1 MLRKEQLTEKQLA
14 AIKEICA
21 LYKTDKKTITIC
33 ANAGT
38 GKTSLIP
45 FIIEELGIRPFQVAY
60 VAFTGKAARVL
71 REKGLVGASTIH
83 KLIYSTRFNKRTG
96 EMVFYKKEPIDLIHL
111 KLIVVDEVSM
121 VGQKLM
127 DDLKSYN
134 IPLLCLGDDAQLP
147 PVEDTEG
154 NKLLRN
160 PDVRLTEIFRQKD
173 GSSILDVATDLR
185 CAGKPVSCNIND
197 NEVRTIKKE
206 DLTIEALKWADQI
219 LCCKNG
225 TKDAFNAEIR
235 KSLGFTTPY
244 PQSGDKVI
252 CLKNYWNVASQN
264 SGEPL
269 TNGTTGTITAIVPH
283 LDRAFDKWAEVTFA
297 PDYAPDDYF
306 SIGITLNPFF
316 GLATQSRFAKSNRCL
331 FDFGYAITVHK
342 SQGSQWEKVLFY
354 AGDIWGDPLTKH
366 QLAYT
371 AVTRAQKK
379 LVYVQ

>member
-1 MLRKEQLTEKQLA
+1 MLKREQLTEKQLA

-45 FIIEELGIRPFQVAY
+45 FIIQDLGIRPFQVAY

-83 KLIYSTRFNKRTG
+83 KLIYAARLNKRTG
-96 EMVFYKKEPIDLIHL
+96 EIVFYKKEPIDLIHL

-121 VGQKLM
+121 VNQTLM
-127 DDLKSYN
+127 NDLKSYG

-147 PVEDTEG
+147 PVEETEG
-154 NKLLRN
+154 NKLLKR
-160 PDVRLTEIFRQKD
+160 PDIRLTEIFRQKE
-173 GSSILDVATDLR
+173 GSSILDVATDFR
-185 CAGKPVSCNIND
+185 CVGKPLKCNIND
-197 NEVRTIKKE
+197 NEVKSMKKE
-206 DLTIEALKWADQI
+206 ELTIEALRWADQI

-235 KSLGFTTPY
+235 KSLGFKEVY

-252 CLKNYWNVASQN
+252 CLRNYWEVISEINH
-264 SGEPL
+264 EPL

-283 LDRAFDKWAEVTFA
+283 LEKAFDKWAEVTFC
-297 PDYAPDDYF
+297 PDYASEDYF
-306 SIGITLNPFF
+306 LLRISLNSFF
-316 GLATQSRFAKSNRCL
+316 RLAPQGKYSNNKRCL
-331 FDFGYAITVHK
+331 FDYGYAITVHK

-354 AGDIWGDPLTKH
+354 AGDLWGDQLTRH